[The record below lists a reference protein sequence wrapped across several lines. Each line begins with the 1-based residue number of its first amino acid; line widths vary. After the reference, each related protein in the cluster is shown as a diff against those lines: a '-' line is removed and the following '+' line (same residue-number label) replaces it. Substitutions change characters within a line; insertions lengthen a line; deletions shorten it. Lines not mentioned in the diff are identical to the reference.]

1 MKTMNRTLLPVL
13 LALMALSSCRKD
25 TSGYVFD
32 NVVYLDVAETK
43 AAQPAIVGRKIVER
57 DYRMHAAIAY
67 PAGSDITVKIAVDE
81 SEVAKYNAENGTSWE
96 MLDSRYYDFT
106 GGDFVIPA
114 GKTVSDAAVLHLKN
128 LMGEGEEE
136 QGALQLDET
145 YLLPVSI
152 SDASISLLGE
162 SSTVYYLVKRSSNI
176 TTAAFLGELN
186 WINFPTLDEYSEN
199 SMALNNLTA
208 VTMEAFIYID
218 KFITTIK
225 TSAGNDLA
233 VNISSVMGKE
243 TDFLLRIGD
252 AGFQRQQFQ
261 LVGEAAST
269 NFGKMPRSDAGKNIE
284 PGRWYH
290 VACTYDQK
298 TKKACIYVDGELQSE
313 TVGGDIEEGSVLN
326 FADRALYDMWS
337 KLPEDE
343 QEATKDQ
350 YGGLDEAYQFFIG
363 KSYDD
368 YRPLNGKIAEVRLWS
383 VARTQQEIYDNM
395 YEITDPET
403 VPELIGYW
411 KFDEGQGNV
420 INDYSRYGNDGISQL
435 DLTWPDGIEIPKTH

>member
-1 MKTMNRTLLPVL
+1 MNRILLPL
-13 LALMALSSCRKD
+13 ILALAVLSSCRKD
-25 TSGYVFD
+25 MTGYVFD
-32 NVVYLDVAETK
+32 NVAYLDVAETK
-43 AAQPAIVGRKIVER
+43 AAQPAIIGRKIAER
-57 DYRMHAAIAY
+57 DYQMHAAIAY
-67 PAGSDITVKIAVDE
+67 PSDSDIAMRIAVDE
-81 SEVAKYNAENGTSWE
+81 SKVAKYNSENGTSWE
-96 MLDSRYYDFT
+96 MLDSRYYDFA
-106 GGDFVIPA
+106 GGEVVIPA
-114 GKTVSDAAVLHLKN
+114 GKTVSDVATLHLKN
-128 LMGEGEEE
+128 LMGEGEQE
-136 QGALQLDET
+136 QGALPLDET

-152 SDASISLLGE
+152 SDASISLLEE
-162 SSTVYYLVKRSSNI
+162 SATVYYLVKRSSNI

-186 WINFPTLDEYSEN
+186 WINFPTLDVYSEN

-252 AGFQRQQFQ
+252 ASFLRQQFQ
-261 LVGEAAST
+261 LVGQAAST
-269 NFGKMPRSDAGKNIE
+269 NFDKMPRSDAGKNIE

-313 TVGGDIEEGSVLN
+313 TVGGDIEDGAVLN

-337 KLPEDE
+337 KMPEDE

-420 INDYSRYGNDGISQL
+420 VKDYSRYGNDGVSQL
-435 DLTWPDGIEIPKTH
+435 DLTWPDGIEIQKTH

>member
-1 MKTMNRTLLPVL
+1 MINRTLLLAIPLL
-13 LALMALSSCRKD
+13 LAVSSCRKD
-25 TSGYVFD
+25 TTGYVFD
-32 NVVYLDVAETK
+32 NVAYLDVAETR
-43 AAQPAIVGRKIVER
+43 AAQSAIVGRKIAER
-57 DYRMHAAIAY
+57 DYQMHAAIAY
-67 PAGSDITVKIAVDE
+67 PADGDITLRIDVNE
-81 SEVAKYNAENGTSWE
+81 SKVAEYNAENGTSWE
-96 MLDSRYYDFT
+96 MLDSKYYDFA

-114 GKTVSDAAVLHLKN
+114 GKTISDAATLHLKN
-128 LMGEGEEE
+128 LMGEGSEE
-136 QGALQLDET
+136 QGAMPLDET

-152 SDASISLLGE
+152 YDASISLLEE

-176 TTAAFLGELN
+176 TTAARLGEMN
-186 WINFPTLDEYSEN
+186 WINFPSLDVYSEN

-225 TSAGNDLA
+225 TAAGSDLT

-252 AGFQRQQFQ
+252 ASFQRQQFQ

-269 NFGKMPRSDAGKNIE
+269 NFGKMPRADAGKNIE

-290 VACTYDQK
+290 VACTYDQR

-313 TVGGDIEEGSVLN
+313 TSGGDITEGAVLN
-326 FADRALYDMWS
+326 FADRALYDMWT

-343 QEATKDQ
+343 KEATKDQ
-350 YGGLDEAYQFFIG
+350 YGGLNEAYQFFIG

-395 YEITDPET
+395 YEIADPET

-420 INDYSRYGNDGISQL
+420 INDYSRYGNDGVSEL
-435 DLTWPDGIEIPKTH
+435 DLEWPSGIEIPKTH

>member
-1 MKTMNRTLLPVL
+1 MNRILLPL
-13 LALMALSSCRKD
+13 ILALAVLSSCRKD
-25 TSGYVFD
+25 MTGYVFD
-32 NVVYLDVAETK
+32 NVAYLDVAETK
-43 AAQPAIVGRKIVER
+43 AAQPAIIGRKIAER
-57 DYRMHAAIAY
+57 DYQMHAAIAY
-67 PAGSDITVKIAVDE
+67 PSDSDIAMRIAVDE
-81 SEVAKYNAENGTSWE
+81 SKVAKYNSENGTSWE
-96 MLDSRYYDFT
+96 MLDSRYYDFA
-106 GGDFVIPA
+106 GGEVVIPA
-114 GKTVSDAAVLHLKN
+114 GKTVSDVATLHLKN
-128 LMGEGEEE
+128 LMGEGEQE
-136 QGALQLDET
+136 QGALPLDET

-152 SDASISLLGE
+152 SDASISLLEE
-162 SSTVYYLVKRSSNI
+162 SATVYYLVKRSSNI

-186 WINFPTLDEYSEN
+186 WINFPTLDVYSEN

-252 AGFQRQQFQ
+252 ASFQRQQFQ
-261 LVGEAAST
+261 LVGQAAST
-269 NFGKMPRSDAGKNIE
+269 NFDKMPRSDAGKNIE

-313 TVGGDIEEGSVLN
+313 TVGGDIEDGAVLN

-337 KLPEDE
+337 KMPEDE

-420 INDYSRYGNDGISQL
+420 VKDYSRYGNDGVSQL
-435 DLTWPDGIEIPKTH
+435 DLTWPDGIEIQKTH

>member
-1 MKTMNRTLLPVL
+1 MNRTLLPVL

-152 SDASISLLGE
+152 SDASISLLEE